1 MVVKGVGV
9 LVSMIAAYLR
19 HRSVQ
24 PRGLRLEAKARVLT
38 SRNGRRDTSLG
49 TLDMYFFVPT

>member
-38 SRNGRRDTSLG
+38 SRNGRRDTS
-49 TLDMYFFVPT
+49 TRHVEMEAR